1 MTAKLKVSA
10 LLFGLHLLLAA
21 LFAAHFGDWGLDY
34 TGGRQ
39 LFYWGEFTGSSNLYS
54 FFAPR
59 VGDQASVLYTLADS
73 SGRQQPILLETPTK
87 EVGIRV
93 ATIYNFVRLPEG
105 SSLFSRS
112 FGNTILRLHPEARA
126 ARVSLIQQ
134 TMPSMTAFRDS
145 MARPRWEM
153 VEWRDYIRQ
162 DERSA
167 DSSR

>member
-1 MTAKLKVSA
+1 MTTKLKISA
-10 LLFGLHLLLAA
+10 ALFGLHLLLAA
-21 LFAAHFGDWGLDY
+21 LFAGHFGDWGLDFP
-34 TGGRQ
+34 GGRQ

-73 SGRQQPILLETPTK
+73 TGNQQPILLETPSK

-126 ARVSLIQQ
+126 TRVSLIQQ
-134 TMPSMTAFRDS
+134 TMPSMRAFRDS
-145 MARPRWEM
+145 MQQPRWEM

-167 DSSR
+167 AAAQ